1 MEGNEK
7 EEKNNNEKVDHEQ
20 KEINDENDK
29 NNKKEETE
37 ENKDINQDNKK
48 VENSSNSNI
57 TDLSASCQI
66 INDELTQY
74 DMSFKLIV
82 IGDSFV
88 GKSCITTNATKNIFE
103 NYYSATVGFEF
114 FTILYRIN
122 SQNIRLQIWDTCGQE
137 VYRSLITNFYRNASL
152 ALMVYAINSKES
164 FLNINKWLK
173 EVKINSNPDIK
184 IILIGNKSDL
194 DNERQVSYEE
204 AKKFKE
210 ENQISYFE
218 ETSAKTGLNAKKVF
232 EEAAKILYDDHKSYI
247 MKSKNKGEIND
258 IIEDEEIPVKLNKP
272 TKKRNGGCC

>member
-1 MEGNEK
+1 MSISDNG
-7 EEKNNNEKVDHEQ
+7 
-20 KEINDENDK
+20 ENGK
-29 NNKKEETE
+29 
-37 ENKDINQDNKK
+37 
-48 VENSSNSNI
+48 
-57 TDLSASCQI
+57 
-66 INDELTQY
+66 Y
-74 DMSFKLIV
+74 DYSYKIV
-82 IGDSFV
+82 IIGDAGV
-88 GKSCITTNATKNIFE
+88 GKSCLLNRAAKEKFTSDYCPTL
-103 NYYSATVGFEF
+103 GFEF
-114 FTILYRIN
+114 LAFSTNIENKI
-122 SQNIRLQIWDTCGQE
+122 IRLQIWDTCGQE

-152 ALMVYAINSKES
+152 AFMVYAINSKES

-272 TKKRNGGCC
+272 IKKRNGGCC